1 MKIYQIDSFTT
12 EKFKGNPAAVVITP
26 RAISKKLMKAIASE
40 MNLSETAFVE
50 PVEGNI
56 FNLRWFTPSHEVTL
70 CGHATLAAAH
80 LLYEKE
86 FADTGLPVEFHTLSG
101 PLYVNLKQG
110 TLSMDFPRIPT
121 ERCEFPEILN
131 EAYPGKFIEAYTS
144 DLDLILRMGSELDIV
159 RFTPKMH
166 ILAEP
171 DYRGIIITAE
181 SKEQGLDFVSRF
193 FGPRVGVPEDPV
205 TGSANV
211 LLADYWHKQ
220 TGKSRFQSKQ
230 LSSRGGE
237 MGLEIQGNRVIIT
250 GHAVTVMEAE
260 FYLD

>member
-26 RAISKKLMKAIASE
+26 RSITKKLMKAIASE

-56 FNLRWFTPSHEVTL
+56 FNLRWFTPTHEVTL

-86 FADTGLPVEFHTLSG
+86 FAEAGLPIEFHTLSG
-101 PLYVNLKQG
+101 TLYVKLSEG

-121 ERCEFPEILN
+121 ERYDIPEVLS

-144 DLDLILRMGSELDIV
+144 ELDLILRMGSELDIGN
-159 RFTPKMH
+159 FSPKMH

-181 SKEQGLDFVSRF
+181 CKTQGIDFVSRF

-220 TGKSRFQSKQ
+220 TGKSTFQSKQ
-230 LSSRGGE
+230 LSARGGE
-237 MGLEIQGNRVIIT
+237 MGLEIQGDRVIIT
-250 GHAVTVMEAE
+250 GQAVTVMEAE
-260 FYLD
+260 FFLD